1 MKYLLLILVLFF
13 FAVSGCL
20 ESSYKEVSPS
30 QLLLNPKVFEG
41 KKVCINGI
49 FENDS
54 ISGITVRKTQNFTG
68 EYKDWTLSNVCG
80 TFKDGKLDADS
91 VNLILAIFTE
101 QDIYHSNET
110 LKVHIDFNSQIN
122 GNGQVQVSGIKNA
135 FDRALIIETR
145 EVIIKNGVNGFD
157 FEFKT
162 PSCEECSA
170 LAPGVH
176 SINATV
182 NIDSKTFET
191 YKRIT
196 LEREK

>member
-20 ESSYKEVSPS
+20 ESSP
-30 QLLLNPKVFEG
+30 
-41 KKVCINGI
+41 
-49 FENDS
+49 S
-54 ISGITVRKTQNFTG
+54 ISN
-68 EYKDWTLSNVCG
+68 LSI
-80 TFKDGKLDADS
+80 S
-91 VNLILAIFTE
+91 TE
-101 QDIYHSNET
+101 QDVYHSNET
-110 LKVHIDFNSQIN
+110 MNVHIGFTSEKD
-122 GNGQVQVSGIKNA
+122 GQAQVTVAGIKNA
-135 FDRALIIETR
+135 FGRALIIETR
-145 EVIIKNGVNGFD
+145 EVIIKKGVNGFD

-191 YKRIT
+191 YKKIT